1 MTKLIIFLLKL
12 LGYKYTIWKGDM
24 EYYTSENLGNINPAA
39 KLEISESG
47 NVGIWNDKTNKDILF
62 FGFYSRHNRNVIV
75 DYFSVAFWFAY
86 ALFTD
91 VLFNRGA
98 FSINWNSNRFVGI
111 NKMTRLIVLILA
123 IIIWFLFFNK
133 QWKN

>member
-47 NVGIWNDKTNKDILF
+47 NVGI
-62 FGFYSRHNRNVIV
+62 
-75 DYFSVAFWFAY
+75 
-86 ALFTD
+86 
-91 VLFNRGA
+91 
-98 FSINWNSNRFVGI
+98 
-111 NKMTRLIVLILA
+111 
-123 IIIWFLFFNK
+123 
-133 QWKN
+133 